1 MKAKFLL
8 LSLAVCASLSSY
20 AEEADYSNAIQ
31 VKIKNDSGLV
41 VGGTTDQ
48 PILVEPDDNDDSQVF
63 YMVQTSYNNRTDGNP
78 ATYPGFYLIQKS
90 SGKYLI
96 QNSWDGLKYQGTT
109 AYTDDKTKYEYPA
122 AKEGNWVPNDD
133 ATKNFNNKSHSQIDM
148 NYLRALCAI
157 DENNDAIKDIAKV
170 IVGTSVGTV
179 HKDTEGVASAGF
191 RIIIYRYTGDV
202 WLRGPGISGTS
213 GDWNNGVKLE
223 KDEANPGIYY
233 HDGININDNTKGLR
247 LNLQNENDTY
257 TLNLSAIPNQEPDA
271 NKPANNKVSFD
282 SANGHNIRFVPWQ
295 FGHMWQAKNSGVTPL
310 TVDLNNMK
318 LSLAKYNPIPT
329 GIESIE
335 AEENAPVHYYNLQGV
350 EVANPEN
357 GIFIRVSGNKA
368 TKVVVK
374 H

>member
-20 AEEADYSNAIQ
+20 AEDADYSNAIQ
-31 VKIKNDSGLV
+31 VKIKNASGLV

-48 PILVEPDDNDDSQVF
+48 PILVEPADNDDSQVF
-63 YMVQTSYNNRTDGNP
+63 YMVQTSYNNRTDGQP
-78 ATYPGFYLIQKS
+78 ATFPGFYLIQKS

-96 QNSWDGLKYQGTT
+96 QNSWDGTKYQGTT

-122 AKEGNWVPNDD
+122 AKEGNWVPNDE
-133 ATKNFNNKSHSQIDM
+133 KNQNFNGNISFHIENK
-148 NYLRALCAI
+148 LRALCAI
-157 DENNDAIKDIAKV
+157 DENNNAIKDLNKID
-170 IVGTSVGTV
+170 VGTSVGTV
-179 HKDTEGVASAGF
+179 HTNTAGILSAGF
-191 RIIIYRYTGDV
+191 RIEIYKYTGDV
-202 WLRGPGISGTS
+202 WLRGPGISGTT

-233 HDGININDNTKGLR
+233 HDGINLKDNAKGLR

-282 SANGHNIRFVPWQ
+282 SANGHNIQFVPWQ

-310 TVDLNNMK
+310 TVDLNKMK